1 MEPHEDGTLS
11 LLGDSDAAIV
21 KGLMAIVFILYD
33 RLTPQEITTFELRP
47 WFEELALTQ
56 HLTPTRSQGLE
67 AMIRA
72 ILNKAQALS

>member
-1 MEPHEDGTLS
+1 
-11 LLGDSDAAIV
+11 
-21 KGLMAIVFILYD
+21 MAIVFILYD